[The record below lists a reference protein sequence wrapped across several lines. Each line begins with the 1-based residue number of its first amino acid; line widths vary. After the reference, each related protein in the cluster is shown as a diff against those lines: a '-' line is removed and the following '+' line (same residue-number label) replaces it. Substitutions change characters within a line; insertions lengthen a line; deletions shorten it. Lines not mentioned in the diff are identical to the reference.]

1 MCNKCYYDVNSS
13 IGFLTITANRL
24 MSAYF
29 RKRLMES
36 GIDLTAEQWGVLAQ
50 LWNQGTVS
58 QDELAHLLCVDK
70 SSLSRVLNVMER
82 KGLVIRRRDPGDA
95 RRKIL
100 YSTPDAERL
109 KTECKAVAENSMTD
123 VLRGISGDE
132 HDICAKVLRQI
143 KDNIRGL
150 SE

>member
-1 MCNKCYYDVNSS
+1 MCNNYYDVQSS

-29 RKRLMES
+29 RKRLLES
-36 GIDLTAEQWGVLAQ
+36 GIDITAEQWGVLVQ
-50 LWNQGTVS
+50 LWNQGSVS
-58 QDELAHLLCVDK
+58 QDELAHLLCVNK
-70 SSLSRVLNVMER
+70 SSLSRVLDVMER
-82 KGLVIRRRDPGDA
+82 KALVARHRDPDDA

-100 YSTPDAERL
+100 FSTPTAERL
-109 KTECKAVAENSMTD
+109 KIPCRAVAESAMAD
-123 VLRGISGDE
+123 VLKGIPPED
-132 HDICAKVLRQI
+132 HATCINVLRQI